1 MFIKAPV
8 SSVESLHSKQ
18 IKYGGIKYPYNGIS
32 DVGKSESIRN
42 LGYFIKT
49 IQWYWSLYSSSIS
62 PYNHPY
68 FEAFTPLG
76 HKVLQATMRGITN
89 SRRLKR
95 RLSRHFL
102 TQPRRLSPN
111 TQWFWTSV
119 CNKIVNDSAAVSN
132 KYYPLQPRDIST
144 NHKAM

>member
-18 IKYGGIKYPYNGIS
+18 IKYGDIKYSYNGIS
-32 DVGKSESIRN
+32 DVGKSESTRN
-42 LGYFIKT
+42 IGYCIKT
-49 IQWYWSLYSSSIS
+49 IQCYCSLYSSSIS
-62 PYNHPY
+62 PYYHPY

-76 HKVLQATMRGITN
+76 HKFLQATMRGITN
-89 SRRLKR
+89 STRLKR

-111 TQWFWTSV
+111 TQWLWKFV
-119 CNKIVNDSAAVSN
+119 CNKYVNDSAAVWN
-132 KYYPLQPRDIST
+132 KYYTLQPRDIST